1 LVDVFAMQI
10 HPIDLH
16 FQGQTEIIAAY
27 LIETG
32 KDLALIETGPGSTLP
47 TLQEGIRAMGF
58 APETVKHVFVT
69 HIHLDHSGAAG
80 WWAQQGA
87 TVYAHPKA
95 VPHLVDPSKLIE
107 SAQRIYQDRMQSLW
121 GDILPAP
128 AERAVTLKDGDTVKL
143 GKTVITAI
151 DTPGHARHHHAYAIG
166 DVCFTGDV
174 AGMKLPHS
182 RYISVTAAPP
192 QFDPVAYGDSLQR
205 LHAANFSKLYLTH
218 FGEVTDV
225 AGHLSRYAAR
235 VEQAYEC
242 VASLLERGLT
252 GDALREAYGKVER
265 TAATKAGV
273 SDADWAKY
281 EGANNT
287 AMCADGIALFCEKAG
302 K

>member
-1 LVDVFAMQI
+1 MRI

-27 LIETG
+27 LIDTG

-47 TLQEGIRAMGF
+47 TLLEGIRALGF
-58 APETVKHVFVT
+58 APEAVKHVFVT

-107 SAQRIYQDRMQSLW
+107 SAQRIYQDRMQTLW

-128 AERAVTLKDGDTVKL
+128 AERVVTLKDGDTVKL
-143 GKTVITAI
+143 GKTAVTAI

-182 RYISVTAAPP
+182 SYISVTAAPP

-225 AGHLSRYAAR
+225 SKHLSTYAAR
-235 VEQAYEC
+235 VEQCYEC
-242 VASLLERGLT
+242 IADLLAQDLK
-252 GDALREAYGKVER
+252 GDALREAYGRAEH
-265 TAATKAGV
+265 AIALKAGV

-287 AMCADGIALFCEKAG
+287 AMCADGIALFCEKAA

>member
-1 LVDVFAMQI
+1 MLI

-47 TLQEGIRAMGF
+47 VLLEGIRALGF
-58 APETVKHVFVT
+58 EPEAVKHVFVT

-80 WWAQQGA
+80 WWARQGA
-87 TVYAHPKA
+87 TVYAHPRA

-107 SAQRIYQDRMQSLW
+107 SAQRIYQDQMQTLW

-128 AERAVTLKDGDTVKL
+128 AERVVTLKDGDGVKL
-143 GKTVITAI
+143 GKTSITAI

-174 AGMKLPHS
+174 AGMKLPHCS
-182 RYISVTAAPP
+182 YISVTAAPP

-225 AGHLSRYAAR
+225 SGHLSRYAAR
-235 VEQAYEC
+235 VEQCYEC
-242 VASLLERGLT
+242 VAGMLEQGLK
-252 GDALREAYGKVER
+252 GEALREAYGRVEH
-265 TAATKAGV
+265 AIAEKAGV
-273 SDADWAKY
+273 SDDDWAKY

-302 K
+302 R

>member
-1 LVDVFAMQI
+1 MQI

-47 TLQEGIRAMGF
+47 TLLEGIRTLGYS
-58 APETVKHVFVT
+58 PEAVKHVFVT

-87 TVYAHPKA
+87 TVYAHPRA

-107 SAQRIYQDRMQSLW
+107 SAQRIYQDRMQTLW

-128 AERAVTLKDGDTVKL
+128 AERVVTLKDGDAVKL

-182 RYISVTAAPP
+182 SYVSVTAAPP

-225 AGHLSRYAAR
+225 AGHLSRYASR
-235 VEQAYEC
+235 VEQCYEC
-242 VASLLERGLT
+242 ISDLLAQGLK
-252 GDALREAYGKVER
+252 GEALREAYGAAER
-265 TAATKAGV
+265 AIATQVGV

-287 AMCADGIALFCEKAG
+287 AMCADGIALFCEKSPR
-302 K
+302 